1 LTDLIEKLLE
11 KDPTKRLGYSRG
23 AVEIKEHGFFRGVNW
38 EMLTEVVRPPFI
50 PARDDGH
57 GEFPL
62 EKFSNGGVDIKDYFQ
77 RLKTPPSLHPSPLT
91 SPSPNKFKKKNVS
104 LTEF

>member
-1 LTDLIEKLLE
+1 
-11 KDPTKRLGYSRG
+11 
-23 AVEIKEHGFFRGVNW
+23 
-38 EMLTEVVRPPFI
+38 MRPPFI
-50 PARDDGH
+50 PARDDGN
-57 GEFPL
+57 GEL
-62 EKFSNGGVDIKDYFQ
+62 LSEKYSNGGVDIKEYFQ